1 MNITSREVTY
11 RSAVEQIFFEDGTEL
26 VITIGAPAEGGGDI
40 DIEYDWVEGKPDWAD
55 YLDESTLVN
64 YEVI

>member
-1 MNITSREVTY
+1 
-11 RSAVEQIFFEDGTEL
+11 L

-40 DIEYDWVEGKPDWAD
+40 DIEYDWVEGKPDWANN
-55 YLDESTLVN
+55 LNESTLVN

>member
-26 VITIGAPAEGGGDI
+26 CITIGTDTSGGGSI
-40 DIEYDWVEGKPDWAD
+40 DIEYDWVTGKPDWAD

-64 YEVI
+64 YEAI

>member
-1 MNITSREVTY
+1 MDITSREVTY

-26 VITIGAPAEGGGDI
+26 CITIGTDTSGGGQI
-40 DIEYDWVEGKPDWAD
+40 DIEYDWVTGKPDWAD
-55 YLDESTLVN
+55 YLDEDTLVN

>member
-1 MNITSREVTY
+1 
-11 RSAVEQIFFEDGTEL
+11 L
-26 VITIGAPAEGGGDI
+26 VITVGAPAEGGGDI
-40 DIEYDWVEGKPDWAD
+40 DIKYDWVDGKPDWAD